1 MNAATVVLVSTSFLV
16 AGMLAFAPAPVTLA
30 ATANAIAAGDP
41 VNKACPM
48 SGNTLEEV
56 AATREFKG
64 QTIGFCCP
72 GCGKTWDKKTD
83 DKRIAL
89 LTTHA
94 PEAVAVIE
102 AAGNG
107 VAQPVAASAQ
117 PEAAAE
123 ESVAAA
129 IAAATVKAEP
139 VNKIC
144 PIMESEVDKDA
155 PTRQFKGVTIGFCCP
170 GCDRKWDRQS
180 DEKKIAMLVKFA
192 PEAITAIA
200 AAAKAAPKPDATSA
214 QPDAAALA
222 SNPAVKVARA
232 YMAACGKADAAALNA
247 LFLDKGRATVTEN
260 ASDEGTWETYRD
272 HHLIPELKEMPG
284 FAMTIAQEDVQTFGA
299 TSIVRQIGSFTVPD
313 PNHKEQ
319 TKNYFAAVT
328 YIVVDDGGAP
338 KIAHLHWSSR
348 AEKKPDAAAFGT
360 GHGTSTGHEH
370 K

>member
-1 MNAATVVLVSTSFLV
+1 MNASTVLIVSTTLLLG
-16 AGMLAFAPAPVTLA
+16 GMLPFWPGPVTLA
-30 ATANAIAAGDP
+30 AAASATVPGEP
-41 VNKACPM
+41 INKACPM
-48 SGNTLEEV
+48 SGNMLEEV

-64 QTIGFCCP
+64 QSVGFCCP

-83 DKRIAL
+83 DARMVL
-89 LTTHA
+89 LAKYA
-94 PEAVAVIE
+94 PEAVAVFE
-102 AAGNG
+102 AAEKAAAKPAAPN
-107 VAQPVAASAQ
+107 AQPETAASAT
-117 PEAAAE
+117 
-123 ESVAAA
+123 
-129 IAAATVKAEP
+129 ATVKPDP

-200 AAAKAAPKPDATSA
+200 AAAKAAPKPDASMS

-222 SNPAVKVARA
+222 ANPAVKVARA

-247 LFLDKGRATVTEN
+247 LFLNKGRATVSEN

-272 HHLIPELKEMPG
+272 HHLMPELKEMPG
-284 FAMTIAQEDVQTFGA
+284 FAMTVTKEDVQTFGA

-313 PNHKEQ
+313 PANKDL
-319 TKNYFAAVT
+319 TKKYLAAAT
-328 YIVVDDGGAP
+328 YVVVDDGGTP

-348 AEKKPDAAAFGT
+348 AEKKDGGAAAAKSPDA
-360 GHGTSTGHEH
+360 GHGHDH

>member
-1 MNAATVVLVSTSFLV
+1 MNAATFVLVSTSFLV
-16 AGMLAFAPAPVTLA
+16 AGMLAFAPAPVTRSA
-30 ATANAIAAGDP
+30 AVGAMATGES
-41 VNKACPM
+41 VNKVCPM

-83 DKRIAL
+83 DKRMAL

-123 ESVAAA
+123 EPVAAA
-129 IAAATVKAEP
+129 SATVKPDP

-180 DEKKIAMLVKFA
+180 DEKKIALLVKFA

-200 AAAKAAPKPDATSA
+200 AAAKAAPKPDASMS

-222 SNPAVKVARA
+222 ANPAVKVARA

-247 LFLDKGRATVTEN
+247 LFLNKGRATVSEN

-272 HHLIPELKEMPG
+272 HHLMPELKEMPG
-284 FAMTIAQEDVQTFGA
+284 FAMSITKEDVQTFGA

-313 PNHKEQ
+313 PANKDL
-319 TKNYFAAVT
+319 TKKYLAAAT
-328 YIVVDDGGAP
+328 YVVVDDGGTP

-348 AEKKPDAAAFGT
+348 AEKKDGGAAAAKSPDA
-360 GHGTSTGHEH
+360 GHEH
-370 K
+370 DHK